1 MVQASS
7 SGKNLW
13 VASSD
18 GDLERVQYLIESEG
32 MTPNDKDSNSYTPMH
47 AASSYAHFELLE
59 YLLSKGGN
67 PNIQDDDGDT
77 PLYVVESLEVARWLV
92 EKGADLAHENEEGL
106 TAAEALEE
114 DHPEISQYLYSLL
127 PNSNRPAN
135 TDPNGNDDDEDEEI
149 NDDSIQVDPT
159 SSISELALDN
169 FTSEQSSA
177 LMEEAQRIMEECA
190 RTGEDPDERLRV
202 VVERAV
208 GAGLAFGRGAAE
220 EQGGEGDVSLGDDTK
235 RAREED

>member
-18 GDLERVQYLIESEG
+18 GDLERVQFLIESEG
-32 MTPNDKDSNSYTPMH
+32 MTPNDKDANSYTPMH
-47 AASSYAHFELLE
+47 AASSYAHFDLLE
-59 YLLSKGGN
+59 YLITKGGD

-77 PLYVVESLEVARWLV
+77 PLYVVESIEVARWLV
-92 EKGADLAHENEEGL
+92 EKGADPASINEEGL
-106 TAAEALEE
+106 TAADALED
-114 DHPEISQYLYSLL
+114 DHPEIAQYLRSLL
-127 PNSNRPAN
+127 PDSAPNSHGIDA
-135 TDPNGNDDDEDEEI
+135 DADENDE
-149 NDDSIQVDPT
+149 NDNSIQVDPT
-159 SSISELALDN
+159 HQISELALDN

-190 RTGEDPDERLRV
+190 RTGEDPDERLRE

-220 EQGGEGDVSLGDDTK
+220 VGENGEGGGGAVLGDESK
-235 RAREED
+235 RAREE